1 MGPQRQ
7 LALPLDLP
15 HSFAGEVLPDPSN
28 AEAMAWL
35 ARVEAWPN
43 GRLAI
48 HGPAG
53 VGKSHLLRQ
62 VAAARGWR
70 VLDGPALRGVPTPAP
85 TALDDADGVAEE
97 AALFHL
103 INACAAAG
111 LPLLLAGRSPPARW
125 PVALPD
131 LASRLRATAAV
142 GIAEPSDRLLATLLA
157 REFAERQL
165 LVPEAVQEWL
175 LARMPREAAAVAEA
189 ASRLDRAALAA
200 GGAVTRALARAAL
213 ADWPGFNPAAE
224 GPDFHPAAD
233 WPGLQAPG
241 EAVEFTAGNGQPGF
255 ASFQAEQA
263 RASGWLLKG

>member
-1 MGPQRQ
+1 MIRQ

-15 HSFAGEVLPDPSN
+15 HAFVGDVLPDASN

-35 ARVEAWPN
+35 ARTEAWPA

-48 HGPAG
+48 FGPAG

-62 VAAARGWR
+62 VAASRGWR
-70 VLDGPALRGVPTPAP
+70 VLDGPALRGVPRPGP
-85 TALDDADGVAEE
+85 TVLDDADCVAEE

-111 LPLLLAGRSPPARW
+111 LPLLLAGRAPPARW

-157 REFAERQL
+157 RDFAERQL
-165 LVPEAVQEWL
+165 RVTEAVQDWL
-175 LARMPREAAAVAEA
+175 LARLPREAAAVAEA
-189 ASRLDRAALAA
+189 VARLDRAALAA
-200 GGAVTRALARAAL
+200 GGAVTRPLARAAL
-213 ADWPGFNPAAE
+213 ADWPGFAPFDELALHDPLMIDDVSPGGTTRHSTQTPA
-224 GPDFHPAAD
+224 
-233 WPGLQAPG
+233 
-241 EAVEFTAGNGQPGF
+241 
-255 ASFQAEQA
+255 
-263 RASGWLLKG
+263 LL